1 MEALLGYDQVAK
13 NSYLTMG
20 LYSKDTATKMDL
32 VAVDGANG
40 GLKARTQYIKESKMV
55 DVPDLLHSGLVNS
68 NCLLLNGL
76 PLKIALN
83 RQRGSF
89 VLMVDDASRDCKVR
103 IIEA

>member
-1 MEALLGYDQVAK
+1 
-13 NSYLTMG
+13 MG

-55 DVPDLLHSGLVNS
+55 DVPDLLHSGLVSS